1 MKKTSNMNI
10 AMGMS
15 GGDDNED
22 FNFIKVNKSQ
32 NIDSK
37 VLMNKFTKVISH
49 DTFQN
54 PNRIDRR
61 ASKGNGRKLLEM
73 NYS

>member
-49 DTFQN
+49 DTF
-54 PNRIDRR
+54 
-61 ASKGNGRKLLEM
+61 
-73 NYS
+73 